1 MVRFAFEKV
10 MTGEELRDIFQKE
23 LGSEYRVQAKR
34 NRIEIVQ
41 DTTKACLI
49 VFRENNGRTECSS
62 PSGFMPVGMP
72 RTAIIFAAIG
82 LMTLALY
89 QNNNYLILV
98 IGALILS
105 LLMRLP
111 SQSLVDKVTEI
122 LRRVANP
129 G

>member
-1 MVRFAFEKV
+1 MVRFAFEKILS
-10 MTGEELRDIFQKE
+10 GEELRDIFKKE
-23 LGSEYRVQAKR
+23 LGSEFRVQVKR

-41 DTTKACLI
+41 DSTKACLI

-62 PSGFMPVGMP
+62 PSGFMPPGVP
-72 RTAIIFAAIG
+72 RIAILFAAIG
-82 LMTLALY
+82 LLTLAY
-89 QNNNYLILV
+89 FQNSNFLILL

-122 LRRVANP
+122 LRRVASEA
-129 G
+129 